1 MKTPRR
7 EKNYNENKM
16 KKLMMNNRRV
26 AGILANGFT
35 NEEAAEGA
43 EFNPEVLPVGP
54 PAGGRPGREPDV
66 EGINPD
72 PGAGDPEPSN

>member
-1 MKTPRR
+1 MTRI
-7 EKNYNENKM
+7 
-16 KKLMMNNRRV
+16 NNIKA

-35 NEEAAEGA
+35 NEEAVEGA
-43 EFNPEVLPVGP
+43 EFIPEVLPMGP
-54 PAGGRPGREPDV
+54 LAGGSPGREPVV